1 MLGAA
6 DAGAG
11 TGGYYR
17 CTDAA
22 APERRA
28 FLREKTAM
36 PESFTVRPAARADV
50 AAILAMIRELAE
62 FEHLT
67 HLCTATAAQLEQEL
81 FGADATAEALIA
93 VSGGEPAGYAIYF
106 HNLSTFLGRKG
117 LYLEDLYVR
126 PVHRHRGCGRA
137 LLIAVARIAAERSCA
152 RFEWM
157 ALDWNTPAIDFYEK
171 LGAEQLKEWRL
182 LRVTGDALRKLAAL
196 R

>member
-1 MLGAA
+1 
-6 DAGAG
+6 
-11 TGGYYR
+11 
-17 CTDAA
+17 
-22 APERRA
+22 
-28 FLREKTAM
+28 M
-36 PESFTVRPAARADV
+36 PESFTVRPAARTDV

-62 FEHLT
+62 YEQLT

-93 VSGGEPAGYAIYF
+93 VSGDEPAGYAIYF

-126 PVHRHRGCGRA
+126 PAHRHHGCGRT
-137 LLIAVARIAAERSCA
+137 LLIAVARVAAERNCA

-171 LGAEQLKEWRL
+171 LGAAQMKEWRL
-182 LRVTGDALRKLAAL
+182 LRVTGDALRKLAGL

>member
-1 MLGAA
+1 
-6 DAGAG
+6 
-11 TGGYYR
+11 
-17 CTDAA
+17 
-22 APERRA
+22 
-28 FLREKTAM
+28 M
-36 PESFTVRPAARADV
+36 PPAFTVRPAQRSDV
-50 AAILAMIRELAE
+50 SSILKMIRELAE

-67 HLCTATAAQLEQEL
+67 HLCTATTAQLEQEL
-81 FGADATAEALIA
+81 FGPEATAEALIA
-93 VSGGEPAGYAIYF
+93 ESDGTSVGYAIYF

-126 PVHRHRGCGRA
+126 PSHRHRGCGRA

-171 LGAEQLKEWRL
+171 LGAAQMKEWRL
-182 LRVTGDALRKLAAL
+182 LRVTGDALKKLAAM

>member
-1 MLGAA
+1 
-6 DAGAG
+6 
-11 TGGYYR
+11 
-17 CTDAA
+17 
-22 APERRA
+22 
-28 FLREKTAM
+28 M

-62 FEHLT
+62 YEHLT

-93 VSGGEPAGYAIYF
+93 VSGDEPAGYAIYF

-126 PVHRHRGCGRA
+126 PVHRHHGCGRA
-137 LLIAVARIAAERSCA
+137 LLIAVARIAAERNCA

-171 LGAEQLKEWRL
+171 LGATQMKEWRL